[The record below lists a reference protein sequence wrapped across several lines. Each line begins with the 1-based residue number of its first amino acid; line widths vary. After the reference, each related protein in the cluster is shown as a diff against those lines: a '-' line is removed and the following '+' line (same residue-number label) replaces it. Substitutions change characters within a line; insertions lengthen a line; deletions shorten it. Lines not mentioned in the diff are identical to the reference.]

1 METSHAMTPEQIAI
15 HGAESVSDPWPDLFG
30 AGWCVQYPEGVGAGG
45 VSEEHEVGPDA
56 ALSARAGVFRAVGV
70 LILIVALLA
79 YLVVPFNTF
88 MRVQIREQ
96 APTRAR
102 PIPVA
107 PQHESL
113 RLGV

>member
-1 METSHAMTPEQIAI
+1 MEPGHAMTPEQITI
-15 HGAESVSDPWPDLFG
+15 HDAESASALCPDPWA
-30 AGWCVQYPEGVGAGG
+30 AGWCVHYPDSLDEAKRI
-45 VSEEHEVGPDA
+45 EAPADGPDA

-70 LILIVALLA
+70 LFLIVALLA

-88 MRVQIREQ
+88 MRTRIREQ

-107 PQHESL
+107 PQHESV